1 MTNKLTFEEFVITDS
16 VFNQI
21 KNNPELYDFH
31 LSLFNNLEINPLL
44 KWTYETLKNH
54 QSLYK
59 VLNIE
64 EKTHQFTINSYYYL
78 LQLAS
83 NNEDINI
90 TWSSSIEIAQE
101 TIIELFRNYD
111 FNKNKI

>member
-54 QSLYK
+54 PSLYK
-59 VLNIE
+59 LLNIE
-64 EKTHQFTINSYYYL
+64 NKTHQFIVNSYYYL
-78 LQLAS
+78 LQSAS
-83 NNEDINI
+83 DYENTNV
-90 TWSSSIEIAQE
+90 TWSSSVEIAQE
-101 TIIELFRNYD
+101 NITELFKNYD
-111 FNKNKI
+111 LKN